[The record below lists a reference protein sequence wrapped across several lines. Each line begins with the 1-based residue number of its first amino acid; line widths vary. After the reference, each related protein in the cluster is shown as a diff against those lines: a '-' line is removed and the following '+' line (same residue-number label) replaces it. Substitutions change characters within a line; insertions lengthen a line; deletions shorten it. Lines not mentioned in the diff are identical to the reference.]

1 MFLDKVKQ
9 IQRAQSRPEGPPTR
23 SRGPKGPKNSKIP
36 HFQLVLTKF
45 LSEPVP
51 LWEWILKPAVVNIDF
66 IYRIG
71 MFGHFTAPSLCMF
84 EVYIIFFKCTIYFL
98 DIRHYYLENN
108 GLNIFFQIIVLP
120 WSIFILLYFNVT
132 FSILLIPFRFS
143 TCWLVFYWRQQRT
156 GILQRCVIKGQRWY
170 ESG

>member
-1 MFLDKVKQ
+1 MLIFYFLWTLYFFQ
-9 IQRAQSRPEGPPTR
+9 PLENT
-23 SRGPKGPKNSKIP
+23 IP
-36 HFQLVLTKF
+36 LPILLKLTKF

>member
-1 MFLDKVKQ
+1 MYYSVHTLNKFCVDILLSLNSLFHPTTRKHNFSSPSSSVTKNGWRYLFFRAIFCFGFLYIFFFISLWKFLDCLVMFLDKVKQ

-66 IYRIG
+66 IFRIG
-71 MFGHFTAPSLCMF
+71 MFGHFTAPSLCMS
-84 EVYIIFFKCTIYFL
+84 EVYIYSSNVQYIF
-98 DIRHYYLENN
+98 
-108 GLNIFFQIIVLP
+108 
-120 WSIFILLYFNVT
+120 
-132 FSILLIPFRFS
+132 
-143 TCWLVFYWRQQRT
+143 
-156 GILQRCVIKGQRWY
+156 
-170 ESG
+170 